1 MSRKLKIGIWVTW
14 LIVIIT
20 IIPLIYHFEPPQ
32 FHYSFYSMI
41 GMSILMMLSS
51 ISSFQV
57 KGINIILLDA
67 VSFAALLMFGLFI
80 NIIIMQL
87 GIFTYLISK
96 RMSKK
101 ELYRI
106 PLNSII
112 FLLVCLV
119 SGLVYDAI
127 GGEIGI
133 IKNWTGLNFV
143 QALVYYV
150 TSFLT
155 NHICIYLYR
164 KWILK
169 VNMKFIEQDTLWEI
183 LIVVLQ
189 FPLSIILCLMY
200 GFIGKLSIIM
210 ISVPLVSLSVI
221 VRLINEAYKNNHFLQ
236 QISRLGQK
244 LSEQLSV
251 NHIRKTYFMNIFD
264 IFPVNFVYLVTYENP
279 NDPQLDYVMNR
290 EHKQLLPKKFNGLE
304 DISYL
309 AYKQGK
315 SQQGKIKLDKGHFLD
330 EYTDWKAKYYLITPV
345 IRDQQVIGV
354 FTGISE
360 NPFPSF
366 RQWKTGTD
374 IICSIYG
381 TAVANALN
389 FEKTKQE
396 SERCPLT
403 NLYNYRY
410 FMTILEYRFRQR
422 SIEDAPFS
430 LIMIDIDDFKAI
442 NDTYGH
448 ENGNMVLKGVAN
460 ILESIVGNK
469 GIAARYGGEEF
480 IILLFDHD
488 QKECASIAENI
499 RHHLALEDF
508 VIYNEEDEF
517 NHMIKLTVSIGYATA
532 PSQGEDALALIRNA
546 DRAMYLGAK
555 QKGKNRVAQ
564 YIG

>member
-1 MSRKLKIGIWVTW
+1 MGRRLKIGIWVTW
-14 LIVIIT
+14 LIAFLT

-32 FHYSFYSMI
+32 FHYPVYSMV
-41 GMSILMMLSS
+41 GMSILMILSS
-51 ISSFQV
+51 LSSFRV

-67 VSFAALLMFGLFI
+67 ISFATLLMFGLLI
-80 NIIIMQL
+80 NIVIVQL
-87 GIFTYLISK
+87 GILTYILSK

-101 ELYRI
+101 EFYRI

-127 GGEIGI
+127 GGETGI
-133 IKNWTGLNFV
+133 IKNWTTLNFG
-143 QALVYYV
+143 QALIYYV

-155 NHICIYLYR
+155 NHLCIYLYR

-169 VNMKFIEQDTLWEI
+169 ANMKFIEQDTFWEV

-200 GFIGKLSIIM
+200 GFIGMLSIVI

-221 VRLINEAYKNNHFLQ
+221 VRLINEAYNNNRFLQ

-251 NHIRKTYFMNIFD
+251 DHIRKTYFKTIFD
-264 IFPVNFVYLVTYENP
+264 IFPVDFVYLVTYENP
-279 NDPQLDYVMNR
+279 NQPKLDYVMNR
-290 EHKQLLPKKFNGLE
+290 SQELLFPKKFNGLE
-304 DISYL
+304 DVSYL

-315 SQQGKIKLDKGHFLD
+315 SQQGKIKWNKRHFLD
-330 EYTDWKAKYYLITPV
+330 DYTDWKVKYYLITPV

-360 NPFPSF
+360 VPFPSF
-366 RQWKTGTD
+366 RQWKTGAD

-381 TAVANALN
+381 TALENALN

-396 SERCPLT
+396 SIRCPLT

-410 FMTILEYRFRQR
+410 FMSILDDQFRNNNK
-422 SIEDAPFS
+422 EHTPFS

-448 ENGNMVLKGVAN
+448 ENGNVVLKGIAKV
-460 ILESIVGNK
+460 LESLVGKK
-469 GIAARYGGEEF
+469 GIVARYGGEEF
-480 IILLFDHD
+480 IILLFDD
-488 QKECASIAENI
+488 DKKECASMAETI
-499 RHHLALEDF
+499 RHHIASEDF
-508 VIYNEEDEF
+508 MIYNEEDEL
-517 NHMIKLTVSIGYATA
+517 HVIKLTVSIGFATA
-532 PSQGEDALALIRNA
+532 PSHGEDAPTLIRNA